1 MMDWINSNMG
11 TSWFILG
18 CVLLVIEAFI
28 FGMSTAVLLFAGF
41 GAVITGLLLWVGIV
55 PATWTASF
63 AVFTISSAVSTAL
76 LWIPF
81 KKLQSEPF
89 QKADASSDLI
99 GYEFTTDSALT
110 STESGAV
117 RYSGIEW
124 RVELDEDAGSRNIAA
139 GEKVA
144 VSSVSA
150 GLFRVV
156 PVTN

>member
-1 MMDWINSNMG
+1 MIDYINSNMG
-11 TSWFILG
+11 TSRFIFG
-18 CVLLVIEAFI
+18 CILLVIEAFI

-41 GAVITGLLLWVGIV
+41 GAVITGALLWVGIV

-63 AVFTISSAVSTAL
+63 AVFTVSSAVSTAL

-110 STESGAV
+110 SSATGTV

-124 RVELDEDAGSRNIAA
+124 RVELDEDAGDRDIAA

-144 VSSVSA
+144 VSSVST

-156 PVTN
+156 PASS